1 MEKEHPDK
9 YQEVEKMVATNTFA
23 ENLFVNQTPSKELK
37 GAVAKNGCFGCALP
51 ALSILFLL
59 LIFDMF
65 IQVCKYSFFFIY
77 MRKGL

>member
-1 MEKEHPDK
+1 
-9 YQEVEKMVATNTFA
+9 MVTTNTFA

-59 LIFDMF
+59 VMFLI
-65 IQVCKYSFFFIY
+65 
-77 MRKGL
+77 